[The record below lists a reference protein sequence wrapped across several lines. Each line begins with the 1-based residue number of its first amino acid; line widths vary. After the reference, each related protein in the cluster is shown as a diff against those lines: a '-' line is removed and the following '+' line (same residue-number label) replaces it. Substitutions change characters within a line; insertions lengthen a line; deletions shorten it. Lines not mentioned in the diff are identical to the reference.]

1 MPGVCLNSWQRE
13 PCEWSIGYLWHFSDG
28 FERFVFVGLALML
41 FYTAFVFSRFCLR
54 YYSVRR
60 ESRLLEPSPAYT
72 AKRHQRKL
80 TADLER
86 GLGTLRAIASL
97 APYLG
102 LAGTCDGVVY
112 RLIGRGIA
120 MTGAYGI
127 VMFAA
132 QISTALITAAAGI
145 IVAVPAILVYNFL
158 QTRIEEFK
166 REFVDAPVAASHPGA
181 GSFQKSFR
189 LARSLP
195 LQERFSCLPPFA
207 LFAAPVLASLVAI
220 FTFFQ
225 PYESPTGLP
234 VQLLSMGPLDESSHP
249 GKPIVISVVRARGNG
264 SPVVRLNSK
273 EIPLDDFNPV
283 VIQKLGVPR
292 KWRGYVEAES
302 TLPWA
307 DVVRV
312 LEVVRDPDAG
322 VVLLTT
328 TPSPDSRAKK
338 LPR

>member
-28 FERFVFVGLALML
+28 FERLVFVGLALML
-41 FYTAFVFSRFCLR
+41 IYTACVFSRFCLR

-60 ESRLLEPSPAYT
+60 ESRPFEPAAPAYT
-72 AKRHQRKL
+72 AERHERKL
-80 TADLER
+80 VADLKR
-86 GLGTLRAIASL
+86 GLGTLRAVASL

-102 LAGTCDGVVY
+102 LAGTCDGVMY
-112 RLIGRGIA
+112 RLMGLGIA
-120 MTGAYGI
+120 MSRDSAI
-127 VMFAA
+127 VMLASEVAA
-132 QISTALITAAAGI
+132 ALITTAAGI

-158 QTRIEEFK
+158 QTRIEGFK
-166 REFVDAPVAASHPGA
+166 RELVDAAVGASHPGA
-181 GSFQKSFR
+181 GSFQRSYR
-189 LARSLP
+189 LARTLP

-225 PYESPTGLP
+225 PYEGPTGLS
-234 VQLLSMGPLDESSHP
+234 VQLLSMGSLDEP
-249 GKPIVISVVRARGNG
+249 RYTGKPIIFSVVRASGSG
-264 SPVVRLNSK
+264 SPVVRLNSR

-283 VIQKLGVPR
+283 VIQESGVPR

-307 DVVRV
+307 DVVTV
-312 LEVVRDPDAG
+312 LEVVKDSDAN

-338 LPR
+338 LP